1 MADRLYSKKDAL
13 EEWLYQR
20 EQTLF
25 SLPESIIL
33 YDLTNTFFEGT
44 GKFNDKAKYGRSKEK
59 RSDAPLVTLGLV
71 LDGDG
76 FVKKSKI
83 LPGNISEPGTLSD
96 ILEKLTPTQGTI
108 HEQTVILDAGI
119 ATKANLEWLNDHHF
133 KYVVV
138 SRNKS
143 TIPEKEDFV
152 PLANTGKDTI
162 TAKLNK
168 NEETSEWELYINSP
182 SRAQKEGAIKTKFMQ
197 RMEEDLAKARTG
209 LSKKNGTKQIDK
221 VHQRIGR
228 IKEKY
233 RRVAGLYDIEVL
245 TDENGKKAT
254 DIKWQVVPQKES
266 KKLTGIYC
274 LQTNIEKTTA
284 KKLWDLYIT
293 LNRVEDAFRSM
304 KSTLGMRPV
313 YHQKEHRV
321 DAHLFIT
328 ILAYHIMHSI
338 YYILRQA
345 GVDWNW
351 ESIRKI
357 LNNHVRLTS
366 VMKEQNGNRIHIRKN
381 STPNPYQKKSMQQW
395 ICSTFL
401 LKRKKQFSTKM
412 ET

>member
-162 TAKLNK
+162 TAKLKK
-168 NEETSEWELYINSP
+168 NEETSEWELYIKSP
-182 SRAQKEGAIKTKFMQ
+182 SRAQKEGAMKTKFMQ

-209 LSKKNGTKQIDK
+209 LKRLCLISNIESSHRNGTKCNIAILIMAIATYLL
-221 VHQRIGR
+221 HQ
-228 IKEKY
+228 
-233 RRVAGLYDIEVL
+233 
-245 TDENGKKAT
+245 TDWHMRAQ
-254 DIKWQVVPQKES
+254 QVFHQ
-266 KKLTGIYC
+266 
-274 LQTNIEKTTA
+274 
-284 KKLWDLYIT
+284 
-293 LNRVEDAFRSM
+293 DA
-304 KSTLGMRPV
+304 
-313 YHQKEHRV
+313 
-321 DAHLFIT
+321 
-328 ILAYHIMHSI
+328 
-338 YYILRQA
+338 
-345 GVDWNW
+345 
-351 ESIRKI
+351 
-357 LNNHVRLTS
+357 
-366 VMKEQNGNRIHIRKN
+366 
-381 STPNPYQKKSMQQW
+381 
-395 ICSTFL
+395 
-401 LKRKKQFSTKM
+401 
-412 ET
+412 